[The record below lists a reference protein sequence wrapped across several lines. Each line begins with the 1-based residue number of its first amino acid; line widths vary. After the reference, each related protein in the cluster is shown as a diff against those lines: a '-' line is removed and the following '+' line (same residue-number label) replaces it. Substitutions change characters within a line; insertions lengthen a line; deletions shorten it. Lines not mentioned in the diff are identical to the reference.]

1 MTFKRRITYYLFGLL
16 IGLFVVYFI
25 TSQKKTEFN
34 YLPSKRVIADIK
46 KKSWLYDTTFPDQVK
61 KNILEEVDIN
71 FSKSIVNKDSCNIYH
86 LIRKN
91 KYRFTVKN
99 CTSEVFFSKLISTE

>member
-25 TSQKKTEFN
+25 TSQKKTKFN
-34 YLPSKRVIADIK
+34 YLPSKRVMADIK

-86 LIRKN
+86 LIKRN
-91 KYRFTVKN
+91 KYRFTVRN
-99 CTSEVFFSKLISTE
+99 CKSKVFFSNLIPTE